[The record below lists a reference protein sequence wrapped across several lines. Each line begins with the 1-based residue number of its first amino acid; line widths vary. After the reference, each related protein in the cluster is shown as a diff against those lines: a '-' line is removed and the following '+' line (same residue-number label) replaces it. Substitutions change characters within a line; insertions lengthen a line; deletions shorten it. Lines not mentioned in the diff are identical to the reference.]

1 MFKNLST
8 GTKLFIL
15 CGVFFVAIAIPIY
28 SLIIE
33 KKTSIDFTR
42 KELVGSRYL
51 AVLRGTY
58 AAILSTELSSSDS
71 PEIPETSFDEVLTRL
86 GAAETAA
93 GGITQTADLE
103 RSLLATLHELWFA
116 RDARTPIDTFVVA
129 ALTTARDLTARIADD
144 SNLAIDPN
152 LESYYLQDVVVR
164 KLPAVMDEIGEAQLI
179 LRETAASGALSS
191 EHKERLLMLD
201 GLLRSTVLEMRRDLA
216 AAYRADADGSLKR
229 TLDSYITET
238 TRLTG
243 LYLNA
248 MSVRLLAGTATNID
262 SGYFA
267 KLYKS
272 AVQSGLNT
280 WTAAHAE
287 LDRNLDHRVA
297 DLLADMRGTL
307 LLTGLLALASIL
319 VAIIVHRGIVPPL
332 KELARLAGEISE
344 TKNYDLHVKAVGTD
358 EIGQLGRSFNDMLSG
373 LATAR
378 HRESAAQLE
387 LARVARLTA
396 AGAMSASIAHEIKQ
410 PLAAVVANGS
420 AGLRWLRKVPPDL
433 SEVEEVLKQ
442 IVSEGNRA
450 SEVIGSVQSMF
461 KGDDQARVPINVC
474 VQPVSATP
482 LVVYRLAFGSPRSF
496 ADVD

>member
-1 MFKNLST
+1 
-8 GTKLFIL
+8 
-15 CGVFFVAIAIPIY
+15 
-28 SLIIE
+28 
-33 KKTSIDFTR
+33 
-42 KELVGSRYL
+42 
-51 AVLRGTY
+51 
-58 AAILSTELSSSDS
+58 
-71 PEIPETSFDEVLTRL
+71 
-86 GAAETAA
+86 
-93 GGITQTADLE
+93 
-103 RSLLATLHELWFA
+103 
-116 RDARTPIDTFVVA
+116 
-129 ALTTARDLTARIADD
+129 
-144 SNLAIDPN
+144 
-152 LESYYLQDVVVR
+152 
-164 KLPAVMDEIGEAQLI
+164 
-179 LRETAASGALSS
+179 
-191 EHKERLLMLD
+191 MLD